1 MGGALVPWRD
11 DAAVVAGVAML
22 ERTLTAALALADALE
37 AIAPPSLLF
46 AAAAPSRTLR
56 PPPYAPS
63 EAEISYAS
71 GRYCGSGPR
80 EGRRPCTLEW
90 TVETRFLVLTT
101 PHNFYTL
108 HADRDLQRTALQG
121 HRSLCNLDVHKV
133 AARQRQPQP
142 QLVLSRS
149 QVLELLQ

>member
-22 ERTLTAALALADALE
+22 ERTLTAALALADASE
-37 AIAPPSLLF
+37 AIAPPSPLF

-56 PPPYAPS
+56 PPPYVPS

-71 GRYCGSGPR
+71 ARYCESGPR
-80 EGRRPCTLEW
+80 EGRRPFANGRSKRDFWCSRLH
-90 TVETRFLVLTT
+90 TT
-101 PHNFYTL
+101 STSHPH
-108 HADRDLQRTALQG
+108 RDLQRTALQG